1 MLLFDFAS
9 MCIFKL
15 EEVLKLKIEVWS
27 DFVCPFCY
35 IGKRHLEHA
44 LEKFPHR
51 DSVTI
56 EYKSFQLDPNARHI
70 PGKSFYETFS
80 ELKGMPLNQVIAMN
94 KQVGEQAKKVGLTYR
109 FDTMQYANTLDA
121 HRVAKYAETAGKGKE
136 ITERFLFA
144 YFTESKLISDHE
156 TLADLAEE
164 VGLDREE
171 VLNVLKSNKYMREV
185 REDIEV
191 ARQIGVRGVPFFVFN
206 EKYAVSGA
214 QPEEVFVQALE
225 KVWEEEKEKPALQPL
240 NPKQSET
247 SYCTDEGCEIKEK

>member
-51 DSVTI
+51 DLVTI

-109 FDTMQYANTLDA
+109 FDTMQYANTFDA

-136 ITERFLFA
+136 ITR
-144 YFTESKLISDHE
+144 T
-156 TLADLAEE
+156 
-164 VGLDREE
+164 
-171 VLNVLKSNKYMREV
+171 
-185 REDIEV
+185 
-191 ARQIGVRGVPFFVFN
+191 VPFCLLYRVKIN
-206 EKYAVSGA
+206 QRPRNAGRLGGRGRVRPGGGTER
-214 QPEEVFVQALE
+214 
-225 KVWEEEKEKPALQPL
+225 
-240 NPKQSET
+240 T
-247 SYCTDEGCEIKEK
+247 EIE